1 MDLGSHGVAHLL
13 LYVGLELVQACL
25 YPLKKVVS
33 DRSQAT
39 VG

>member
-1 MDLGSHGVAHLL
+1 MDLGSHSAVHLF
-13 LYVGLELVQACL
+13 LYLGLELVRACL

-33 DRSQAT
+33 NQSQAT